1 MTRVYITD
9 ERACDA
15 MRSFSPTILVV
26 TAAIALLGWTSPPIA
41 TSAAAPSTQRAAQ
54 READVARWFAQLA
67 DADPAVRD
75 AARQKLMDIPR
86 SDLAT
91 LQRVVADQRPLAP
104 AQAVALH
111 EIVLHIH
118 LSSAPYQYN
127 QDGGGFMGVQLV
139 GGRDYEP
146 IHVEG
151 AVVQQRFPGLV
162 AFQMLR
168 DGDIIVGAEESSAP
182 ITSADTLRNTIDLFH
197 PGQTVHLKVQ
207 RAGRLMIIP
216 ITLDFRPA
224 DQRTFQEMRNRQL
237 ETAER
242 LWTEH
247 FQPLLEPV
255 TS

>member
-1 MTRVYITD
+1 LYFRD
-9 ERACDA
+9 ELRAGDA
-15 MRSFSPTILVV
+15 MRSLSPTILFL
-26 TAAIALLGWTSPPIA
+26 TAATTLLLWSWSHPIA
-41 TSAAAPSTQRAAQ
+41 TTVAAPSTQHVAE
-54 READVARWFAQLA
+54 REAQITQWFAQLA
-67 DADPAVRD
+67 DPDPAVRD
-75 AARQKLMDIPR
+75 AARQKLMDLPR
-86 SDLAT
+86 SDLAA
-91 LQRVVADQRPLAP
+91 LERIVADHRPLAP

-111 EIVLHIH
+111 EVVLHVH

-139 GGRDYEP
+139 AGNNYEP
-146 IHVEG
+146 LHVEG
-151 AVVQQRFPGLV
+151 AIVQQRFPGLV

-168 DGDIIVGAEESSAP
+168 DGDIIVGAEESGTP
-182 ITSADTLRNTIDLFH
+182 ITSADTLRNTIDMFH

-224 DQRTFQEMRNRQL
+224 NQGTFQEQRNRQMQ
-237 ETAER
+237 TAEQ
-242 LWTEH
+242 LWMER